1 MASTWASK
9 CPRHWQRVGQ
19 SDEAWFEAA
28 PSWPQHVHRLARN
41 IGSAWVRAKK
51 KTLFAPY
58 FQRFSIVNLI
68 VHLSATDRC
77 EIQVY
82 NSYAVSPGTRGAS
95 WIKILNRLGAQVGL
109 KF

>member
-9 CPRHWQRVGQ
+9 CPRHWQRV
-19 SDEAWFEAA
+19 ERE
-28 PSWPQHVHRLARN
+28 REREME
-41 IGSAWVRAKK
+41 RAKK
-51 KTLFAPY
+51 MFAPY
-58 FQRFSIVNLI
+58 FQRISIVNLI

-95 WIKILNRLGAQVGL
+95 WTKILNRLGAQVGRGASWTKILNRLGAQAGL